1 MKATQ
6 IHYETGKDYDIIDVC
21 KDYSLNF
28 NRGNILKYVVRAG
41 KKDDELKDL
50 KKALDYLQREI
61 AYLEGK
67 QKEYIR
73 EVDGYHL

>member
-28 NRGNILKYVVRAG
+28 NRGNILKYVARAG
-41 KKDDELKDL
+41 KKDNELQDL
-50 KKALDYLQREI
+50 RKALDYLQREI
-61 AYLEGK
+61 DYLEDK
-67 QKEYIR
+67 QKKYIKQTIDR
-73 EVDGYHL
+73 

>member
-1 MKATQ
+1 MKSTQ

-28 NRGNILKYVVRAG
+28 NKGNIIKYVARAG
-41 KKDDELKDL
+41 KKDDELQDL
-50 KKALDYLQREI
+50 HKALDYLQREI
-61 AYLEGK
+61 AYLEQN

-73 EVDGYHL
+73 ERIDR